1 MIHEPALTVLK
12 SQKQGQSNEPSTDCS
27 GNRAN
32 SIYNR
37 IFARSRT
44 PKCAKL
50 VLGTSAVHVRSLLC
64 SRFFGVGIK
73 KNEKRA
79 ILCEKG
85 PNCELVSSSSSLDT
99 ASQREPA
106 IRRDFLRARQY
117 SAYPGACGYIRGGSS
132 GHNSRD
138 TDISVR
144 YLRRVAAVVVLVSS
158 SSSAATAEA
167 ASCAFCARPHAHRTG

>member
-1 MIHEPALTVLK
+1 MCGCACCERAPGQDALGIERTQFIIVF
-12 SQKQGQSNEPSTDCS
+12 SRVRAPRNAQSWCLGRPPST
-27 GNRAN
+27 
-32 SIYNR
+32 
-37 IFARSRT
+37 
-44 PKCAKL
+44 CAHYY
-50 VLGTSAVHVRSLLC
+50 VLA
-64 SRFFGVGIK
+64 FFGVGIQ

-132 GHNSRD
+132 GHNKSRD

-167 ASCAFCARPHAHRTG
+167 ASCAFCARPHAHRTGQGSVHAG

>member
-1 MIHEPALTVLK
+1 MHHDTANSQLRFCGALCTPQDAGRARAEVTSLEEKKALLISCAPRMWVAPAPALRPAAPRALAI
-12 SQKQGQSNEPSTDCS
+12 GALAMALAIECS

-50 VLGTSAVHVRSLLC
+50 VLGASAVHVRSRQLC

-79 ILCEKG
+79 ILCVKG
-85 PNCELVSSSSSLDT
+85 AYCELVGSSSSLD
-99 ASQREPA
+99 
-106 IRRDFLRARQY
+106 I
-117 SAYPGACGYIRGGSS
+117 
-132 GHNSRD
+132 
-138 TDISVR
+138 
-144 YLRRVAAVVVLVSS
+144 
-158 SSSAATAEA
+158 
-167 ASCAFCARPHAHRTG
+167 